1 MTRVAGQFSHR
12 SQWHFDKSQSMCLCS
27 TLPTSHHLVMD
38 DHEGSAQQ
46 MKGLPTFLPV
56 NSVSDTC
63 LAIGVT
69 RVLRADVY
77 LAHRCN
83 VLRQW
88 NRFGAFGDATF
99 TKRTLC
105 QSPWHLKPTRLGPQ
119 YRAEQNS
126 CFAGLTRNHSK
137 LAGQAEANL
146 TF

>member
-1 MTRVAGQFSHR
+1 M
-12 SQWHFDKSQSMCLCS
+12 
-27 TLPTSHHLVMD
+27 
-38 DHEGSAQQ
+38 
-46 MKGLPTFLPV
+46 
-56 NSVSDTC
+56 C